1 MAHDGFGHAAQCPAL
16 YAGAPV
22 GAHGDQVVRNLLRQ
36 RNDLIGVKTL
46 LDNGRDFFEATASER
61 LRLFFEIRTRL
72 LRRVATS
79 FSISAV
85 S

>member
-46 LDNGRDFFEATASER
+46 LDNGRDFFEATAWSA
-61 LRLFFEIRTRL
+61 F
-72 LRRVATS
+72 A
-79 FSISAV
+79 FSSRYALA
-85 S
+85 SSGE